1 MTDKQIQ
8 DALIDLR
15 MLWGDREW
23 WECEL
28 HPVTAAEVRE
38 TLKAAIDALE
48 ALRARGSWYLG
59 RAHSEALRTQGK

>member
-1 MTDKQIQ
+1 MTNKQIQ

-23 WECEL
+23 WNEQL

-48 ALRARGSWYLG
+48 ALRARV
-59 RAHSEALRTQGK
+59 T

>member
-23 WECEL
+23 WESEL

-38 TLKAAIDALE
+38 TLKAAINAME
-48 ALRARGSWYLG
+48 ALRARV
-59 RAHSEALRTQGK
+59 K

>member
-23 WECEL
+23 WHEQL
-28 HPVTAAEVRE
+28 HPVTAAEVRD

-48 ALRARGSWYLG
+48 ALRARG
-59 RAHSEALRTQGK
+59 K

>member
-1 MTDKQIQ
+1 MTDIQIQ

-15 MLWGDREW
+15 MLWADREW
-23 WECEL
+23 WSEQL

-48 ALRARGSWYLG
+48 ALRARV
-59 RAHSEALRTQGK
+59 K